1 MGENAILELRT
12 VNVREDVGACVDP
25 EIPKG
30 HVFLALE
37 RELAKVDAQ
46 LVALLSQAGFVFVK
60 PGVFKHPDGSE
71 IVGNRHM
78 DFQCPEW
85 ASAQYRGYGNRDTI
99 VPVLQNIHSYYEAL
113 CVRTTLTTF

>member
-12 VNVREDVGACVDP
+12 VNVQKDFGSRVDP

-30 HVFLALE
+30 PVFLALE
-37 RELAKVDAQ
+37 KELTKVDAQ
-46 LVALLSQAGFVFVK
+46 LMELLSQAGFVFVK

-71 IVGNRHM
+71 IIGNRHM

-85 ASAQYRGYGNRDTI
+85 ASAYYRGYGNRDT
-99 VPVLQNIHSYYEAL
+99 VAPVIQEMKTVYGTSG
-113 CVRTTLTTF
+113 VRTTLTTF